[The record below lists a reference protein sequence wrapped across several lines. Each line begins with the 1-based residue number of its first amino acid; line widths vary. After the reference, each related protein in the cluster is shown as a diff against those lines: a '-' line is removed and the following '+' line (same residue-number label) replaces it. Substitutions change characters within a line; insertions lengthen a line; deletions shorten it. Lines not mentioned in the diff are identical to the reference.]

1 MVLNDWLGYSAV
13 DSLGEII
20 YVLCDRARL
29 RHLPGSIS
37 LTVYLYIIIK
47 HSFIHFLTSLIHE
60 RGFKVES
67 SLLSFSQ
74 GVVSMGSKQGGF
86 SIPS

>member
-1 MVLNDWLGYSAV
+1 MRLVLNDWLGYSAV

-47 HSFIHFLTSLIHE
+47 HSFIHFLTSLIHD
-60 RGFKVES
+60 RGFK
-67 SLLSFSQ
+67 
-74 GVVSMGSKQGGF
+74 
-86 SIPS
+86 

>member
-47 HSFIHFLTSLIHE
+47 HSFIHFLTSLIHDW
-60 RGFKVES
+60 GFK
-67 SLLSFSQ
+67 SFW
-74 GVVSMGSKQGGF
+74 GGGS
-86 SIPS
+86 IAVIVTRTLWPTAPLP